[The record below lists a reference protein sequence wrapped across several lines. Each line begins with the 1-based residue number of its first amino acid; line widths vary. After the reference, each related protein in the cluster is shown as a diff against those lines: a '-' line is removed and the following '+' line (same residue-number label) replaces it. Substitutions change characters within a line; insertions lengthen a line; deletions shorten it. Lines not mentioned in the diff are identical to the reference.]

1 MLGSASKA
9 LSAHRCN
16 CDLSQSLSILEIH
29 RFRDLIQNLL
39 RSLSSFLVACID
51 HCRMDSLVQ
60 QELCS
65 LQKFTGENYGCS
77 SAISHFI
84 VLSLGHFYE
93 HFAAGCCTSNSSKTV
108 APSLV
113 IVTSP

>member
-1 MLGSASKA
+1 NLTNAAGNHLHLVIGRASKA
-9 LSAHRCN
+9 PSPHRRS
-16 CDLSQSLSILEIH
+16 CDLSQSLSVLEIH
-29 RFRDLIQNLL
+29 RFRDLIQNLS
-39 RSLSSFLVACID
+39 RSFSSFLVACID

-93 HFAAGCCTSNSSKTV
+93 HFSRWM
-108 APSLV
+108 LY
-113 IVTSP
+113 I